1 MKYKEYLKGSKTL
14 REKIK
19 NNPEMKMTEE
29 DEKKNMQ
36 NMYHKMMFFQKKER
50 HIYSI

>member
-19 NNPEMKMTEE
+19 NNPEMKKRK
-29 DEKKNMQ
+29 KKNM
-36 NMYHKMMFFQKKER
+36 
-50 HIYSI
+50 